1 MTIADEIAKEF
12 AKNLAERRAAARQQL
27 VATAADTEALIRSKR
42 PRKSKEKSITEEAHP
57 GEVFVAESDGL
68 GGLVGNLEQVHEQIM
83 NALNRRPSA
92 FPYQGLVANAML
104 DFQKTAEVLE
114 SHDLHDEA
122 ETVRKAAREWLS
134 VLRRRGGIDHK
145 TANFFLNKTATPV
158 VDLPEPD
165 MSFLIPPEGVSAPN
179 QPVASVTSVTT
190 PAAPAAV
197 QPSDILK
204 PPLTLADSAAQTNLA
219 GKVIDTRIP
228 KVSGALE
235 AAKKYGGKILQPIGI
250 IFDIY
255 SVASAANRGDWGEF
269 WTMVGGGAVG
279 AGSVV
284 VPALLA
290 GGGAVAAL
298 GAGPIILAASTGLAI
313 TSAIKLGL
321 THTSQ
326 DGIDEDLS
334 ELVGD
339 ITSELE
345 DSSYNPDNYYDPTEK
360 VKASEA
366 TELLNSMKKEM
377 GDILNSRNVLAAE
390 SKKLSREVDLYV
402 VASRLAA
409 IVDSNEKL
417 KADFK
422 SFQKIG
428 SELDWSFLRKTV
440 GFGYPKIEKR
450 IEDVDTSIKNF
461 EEEMTRIA
469 GENEG
474 KVKELESQFK
484 NDAEL
489 MKKIREGDLAGG
501 TPLSGAAIRR
511 ERGAPLRASDVDDP
525 VHVME
530 VQSYFGVP
538 KTGKWDAATMRSI
551 QRIMDMWIGYDI
563 HLADVV
569 TEEALKAS
577 SRDELAKLSR
587 IWNTSKEALT
597 LPGN

>member
-122 ETVRKAAREWLS
+122 ETVRKAAREWLA
-134 VLRRRGGIDHK
+134 VLRRRGGIDH
-145 TANFFLNKTATPV
+145 TAANFFLNKTALQFPPGGGLVPDDVVPGDDTPGTTNTPGTRPGGAAAAGGLT
-158 VDLPEPD
+158 DKAINP
-165 MSFLIPPEGVSAPN
+165 ATKT
-179 QPVASVTSVTT
+179 VA
-190 PAAPAAV
+190 
-197 QPSDILK
+197 K
-204 PPLTLADSAAQTNLA
+204 PTLALPAQSAQANMA
-219 GKVIDTRIP
+219 GKVIESRFP
-228 KVSGALE
+228 KINAALE
-235 AAKKYGGKILQPIGI
+235 AAKKNGGKILGPIGV

-269 WTMVGGGAVG
+269 WTMIGGGAVG
-279 AGSVV
+279 AGAA
-284 VPALLA
+284 ALAA
-290 GGGAVAAL
+290 GGAAL
-298 GAGPIILAASTGLAI
+298 TAGPIIGAASLGMAI
-313 TSAIKLGL
+313 TSAIKLAL

-326 DGIDEDLS
+326 DDIDTDLS
-334 ELVGD
+334 ELNKD
-339 ITSELE
+339 IESELE
-345 DSSYNPDNYYDPTEK
+345 DSSYNPDNYSDPTEK
-360 VKASEA
+360 EKAAEA
-366 TELLNSMKKEM
+366 TLLLNSMKKEIEE
-377 GDILNSRNVLAAE
+377 ILNSRNVLAEE
-390 SKKLSREVDLYV
+390 SKKPSREVDLEV

-409 IVDSNEKL
+409 IVDSNKKL
-417 KADFK
+417 KADFE
-422 SFQKIG
+422 SFQKVG

-469 GENEG
+469 GENKG
-474 KVKELESQFK
+474 KVEELESQFK

-551 QRIMDMWIGYDI
+551 QRIRDMWIGYDI
-563 HLADVV
+563 HLEDVV

-577 SRDELAKLSR
+577 SRDDLAKLSR

>member
-122 ETVRKAAREWLS
+122 ETVRKAAREWLA
-134 VLRRRGGIDHK
+134 VLRRRGGIDH
-145 TANFFLNKTATPV
+145 TAANFFLNKTAT
-158 VDLPEPD
+158 
-165 MSFLIPPEGVSAPN
+165 EGVALPFLDPPAGVLSPE
-179 QPVASVTSVTT
+179 QPVASVTPVTT
-190 PAAPAAV
+190 PATPVTPAAPVAPVDPVAPVAPVARPTPNPAV
-197 QPSDILK
+197 QSAHVN
-204 PPLTLADSAAQTNLA
+204 LAD
-219 GKVIDTRIP
+219 KVIESRFP
-228 KVSGALE
+228 KVKGALE
-235 AAKKYGGKILQPIGI
+235 VAKKYGGTVLKPIGV

-255 SVASAANRGDWGEF
+255 NLASAANRGDWGEF

-279 AGSVV
+279 
-284 VPALLA
+284 
-290 GGGAVAAL
+290 VAAL
-298 GAGPIILAASTGLAI
+298 AAGGAALTAGPIIGAASLGMAI
-313 TSAIKLGL
+313 TSAIKLAL

-326 DGIDEDLS
+326 DGIDTDLS
-334 ELVGD
+334 ELNKD
-339 ITSELE
+339 IESQLE
-345 DSSYNPDNYYDPTEK
+345 DSSYDPGNYSDPTKKEK
-360 VKASEA
+360 AAEA
-366 TELLNSMKKEM
+366 TLLLNSMKKEIEE
-377 GDILNSRNVLAAE
+377 ILNSRNVLAAE
-390 SKKLSREVDLYV
+390 SNKLSREVDLEV

-417 KADFK
+417 KADFE
-422 SFQKIG
+422 SFQKVG
-428 SELDWSFLRKTV
+428 SEMDWSFLRKTV
-440 GFGYPKIEKR
+440 GFGYPKIKKR

-563 HLADVV
+563 HLEDVV